1 MHSHFPTALMAVVV
15 IIFMVVAPRAIAQ
28 DRHPIAAQV
37 AATVKDPAKPFA
49 LAISLK
55 VKDGSADK
63 FEAAF
68 AKALKETRKE
78 KGCVSYDLNRDPKE
92 AGRYLIYER
101 WKDLPALEAH
111 LASAHIKTLLE
122 SLGDVLDGAPEA
134 KVLVP
139 AAE

>member
-1 MHSHFPTALMAVVV
+1 MRCYFPTAMMILFLV
-15 IIFMVVAPRAIAQ
+15 IAPCAIAQ
-28 DRHPIAAQV
+28 ERHPIAAQV
-37 AATVKDPAKPFA
+37 AAAVKDTAKPFA

-55 VKDGSADK
+55 VKDGEADK

-101 WKDLPALEAH
+101 WKDLSALEAH

-122 SLGDVLDGAPEA
+122 TLGGVVDGAPEA
-134 KVLVP
+134 RVLVP